1 MSSARACRGFSL
13 LELLVAF
20 TLLATLFGALLQI
33 FSDGLHAARAGERTT
48 RAVVIAQSRL
58 ATLGVEQP
66 LRIGAAS
73 GALDNGYHWRITVKP
88 YLDDQLPAPR
98 GILKPLAVT
107 VEVFWEEFGQ
117 PQTVTLTSMLLGRA
131 AP

>member
-1 MSSARACRGFSL
+1 MSGARACRGFSL

-48 RAVVIAQSRL
+48 HAVVIAQSRL

-66 LRIGAAS
+66 LRIGVAS
-73 GALDNGYHWRITVKP
+73 GAMGNGYHWRVTVRP

-98 GILKPLAVT
+98 GMLKPLAVT
-107 VEVFWEEFGQ
+107 VEVFWEDLGQ
-117 PQTVTLTSMLLGRA
+117 PQTLTLTSMLLGRG